1 MQISMPVYLYDVTT
15 ADGSRTIVTCRNADT
30 AHALASRLREM
41 QQNGDLAGDEDFTAA
56 APRLAAVTMDVIPG
70 SSVTVRGYEVA
81 SEVVAQ
87 ALAAAA
93 AGAP

>member
-1 MQISMPVYLYDVTT
+1 MQILMPVYLYDVTT
-15 ADGSRTIVTCRNADT
+15 ADGARVIVTCRNADT

-41 QQNGDLAGDEDFTAA
+41 HLSGQLAGDEDFTAA
-56 APRLAAVTMDVIPG
+56 PPRLSAIPMQVEPG

-93 AGAP
+93 GATP